1 MKICIYGAGAIGGY
15 LGVRLCQAGADVSF
29 VARGAHLAAMRE
41 NGVKLIMG
49 EEEIVAHPRCTDD
62 PAELG
67 PQDYVIIGLKAHSV
81 PGVVDAIQPLLG
93 KDTAIVTAVNGIPYW
108 YFYKNGGEFEGRS
121 LETVDPG
128 AVQWNGF
135 GPERA
140 IGCVVYPATEVVA
153 PGVIQHV
160 YGDKFSLGEPD
171 GSQSERVKAL
181 SAMMEKG
188 GLRAPVLDRIRDE
201 IWLKLWGNLCFNPIS
216 ALTHGTLEQ
225 ICGDAETR
233 AVAKAMML
241 EAKEIGDR
249 LGVHFRVDVER
260 RINGAAAV
268 GAHKTSML
276 QDLERGR
283 PMEIDALLAVV
294 QEMGRMVGVPTPTMD
309 VVLALVRQRGEI
321 AGCYTRPKQ
330 ESEAVEAAAPAPA
343 VAAQ

>member
-1 MKICIYGAGAIGGY
+1 MKICIYGSGAIGGY
-15 LGVRLCQAGADVSF
+15 LGVRLHQAGAEVSL

-41 NGVKLIMG
+41 NGVTLLMG
-49 EEEIVAHPRCTDD
+49 EEKTVVRPRCTDN

-67 PQDYVIIGLKAHSV
+67 PQDYVIIALKAHSV
-81 PGVVDAIQPLLG
+81 PGVVPAMQPLLG
-93 KDTAIVTAVNGIPYW
+93 DDTAVVTAVNGIPYW
-108 YFYKNGGEFEGRS
+108 YFYGTGGEFDGRT

-128 AVQWNGF
+128 SVQWNGL
-135 GPERA
+135 GPQRA
-140 IGCVVYPATEVVA
+140 IGCVVYPATEVVE

-171 GSQSERVKAL
+171 GSKSGRVVAL
-181 SAMMEKG
+181 SQAMEAG

-216 ALTHGTLEQ
+216 ALTHGTLEV
-225 ICGDAETR
+225 ICGDTDTR

-241 EAKEIGDR
+241 EAKDIGDK

-283 PMEIDALLAVV
+283 PMEIDPLLSVV
-294 QEMGRMVGVPTPTMD
+294 QEMGRMVGVPTPTID
-309 VVLALVRQRGEI
+309 VVLALVKQRGET
-321 AGCYTRPKQ
+321 AGCYSRPR
-330 ESEAVEAAAPAPA
+330 PAA
-343 VAAQ
+343 VAAPTPEVVAAR